1 MSREWRHYD
10 GDDIDYDDDGGG
22 DVDVDVDIDISITDI
37 SDTDIDSDIDVGSCN
52 EGHDGDADGAE
63 EILSRSLSSVRL
75 LRQRQHAH
83 IRPGRQKPAAR

>member
-1 MSREWRHYD
+1 LSREWRHYD

-22 DVDVDVDIDISITDI
+22 DDGDVDVDVDIDISITDI
-37 SDTDIDSDIDVGSCN
+37 DPDIDVGSCN